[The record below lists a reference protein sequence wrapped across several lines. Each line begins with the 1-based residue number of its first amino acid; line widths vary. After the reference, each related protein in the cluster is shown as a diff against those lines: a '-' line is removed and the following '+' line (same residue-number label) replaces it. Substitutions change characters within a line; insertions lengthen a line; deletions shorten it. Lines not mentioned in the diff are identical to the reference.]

1 MSLAGLG
8 GGGGAAAAAIAPA
21 APARGEGVG
30 RIVLARF
37 VRHRP
42 AVASA
47 AVVVLLGGGALLAGS
62 VGLPDPL
69 DIRLGHK
76 FSRPLSQGHLLGAD
90 ELGRDVLSRLLHAG
104 RISLTVGLAAM
115 GVTVVFGALVGAVA
129 GYCRG
134 WIDST
139 LLRVTDA
146 MLSFPPIFML
156 LALAAFVRPSLYS
169 MTAIIGVTS
178 WMDVTRM
185 VRGQMLSLREQE
197 FVVSAEGLGASGARI
212 MLRHLLPNTVGII
225 AVAATLAVARAIL
238 LESYI
243 SFLGYGIQPP
253 LASWGNMLNNAQSY
267 FATAPWVAI
276 FPGVMITLAVTSFN
290 FLGDGLRDAFDPRH
304 VMARH

>member
-1 MSLAGLG
+1 VSVAR
-8 GGGGAAAAAIAPA
+8 AARMPVVAE
-21 APARGEGVG
+21 RGEGPS

-37 VRHRP
+37 ARHRP
-42 AVASA
+42 AVVSA
-47 AVVVLLGGGALLAGS
+47 GIIVLLGLGAIGAGS
-62 VGLPDPL
+62 LGLPDPL
-69 DIRLGHK
+69 SIDLAHK
-76 FSRPLSQGHLLGAD
+76 FAPPFEKGHLLGAD

-115 GVTVVFGALVGAVA
+115 AVTVVFGAALGALA
-129 GYCRG
+129 GFFRG
-134 WIDST
+134 IVDAA

-156 LALAAFVRPSLYS
+156 LALAAFVRPSLAS
-169 MTAIIGVTS
+169 MTVIIGITS
-178 WMDVTRM
+178 WMDITRM

-197 FVVSAEGLGASGARI
+197 FVVGAEGLGASSARI
-212 MLRHLLPNTVGII
+212 LLRHLMPNTVGII

-267 FATAPWVAI
+267 FTAAPWVAI

-304 VMARH
+304 VTTRE

>member
-1 MSLAGLG
+1 VSVIEAVAIPVAAERREGLS
-8 GGGGAAAAAIAPA
+8 
-21 APARGEGVG
+21 
-30 RIVLARF
+30 RIVLSRF
-37 VRHRP
+37 ARHRP
-42 AVASA
+42 AIASA
-47 AVVVLLGGGALLAGS
+47 VIITVLGLGTLLAGS
-62 VGLPDPL
+62 LGLPDPL
-69 DIRLGHK
+69 RIELTDK
-76 FSRPLSQGHLLGAD
+76 FAPPLAKGHLLGAD

-115 GVTVVFGALVGAVA
+115 AVTVVFGAALGALA

-134 WIDST
+134 VVDT
-139 LLRVTDA
+139 VLLRVTDA

-156 LALAAFVRPSLYS
+156 LALAAFVRPSLAS
-169 MTAIIGVTS
+169 MTLIIGITS
-178 WMDVTRM
+178 WMDITRM

-197 FVVSAEGLGASGARI
+197 FVVGAEGLGASGPRI
-212 MLRHLLPNTVGII
+212 LLRHLMPNTVGII

-267 FATAPWVAI
+267 FTAAPWVAI
-276 FPGVMITLAVTSFN
+276 FPGIMITLAVTSFN

-304 VMARH
+304 VMSRW

>member
-1 MSLAGLG
+1 MTTEAVALRPVPDSGRGRQESLSG
-8 GGGGAAAAAIAPA
+8 
-21 APARGEGVG
+21 
-30 RIVLARF
+30 IVLARF
-37 VRHRP
+37 SRHRP
-42 AVASA
+42 ALASA
-47 AVVVLLGGGALLAGS
+47 VVILLLGLATVFAGR
-62 VGLPDPL
+62 LAAWDPVYINL
-69 DIRLGHK
+69 SDK
-76 FSRPLSQGHLLGAD
+76 FAPPLSRGHLLGAD

-115 GVTVVFGALVGAVA
+115 AVTVVVGAAIGSLA
-129 GYCRG
+129 GYAG
-134 WIDST
+134 GLVDT
-139 LLRVTDA
+139 VLLRLTDA

-156 LALAAFVRPSLYS
+156 LALAAFVRPSLTS
-169 MTAIIGVTS
+169 MTVIIGVTS

-197 FVVSAEGLGASGARI
+197 FVTGARGLGASGARI
-212 MLRHLLPNTVGII
+212 MVRHLLPNTVGII
-225 AVAATLAVARAIL
+225 AVAATLSVARAIL

-304 VMARH
+304 AR

>member
-1 MSLAGLG
+1 MSVAGVG
-8 GGGGAAAAAIAPA
+8 PA
-21 APARGEGVG
+21 NGTADLPVSRAGRGRGDGVG
-30 RIVLARF
+30 RIVLRRF
-37 VRHRP
+37 LRHRP

-47 AVVVLLGGGALLAGS
+47 AVIALLGLGAVLAGGL
-62 VGLPDPL
+62 GLPDPL
-69 DIRLGHK
+69 DIQMSHK
-76 FSRPLSQGHLLGAD
+76 FARPPERGHLLGAD

-115 GVTVVFGALVGAVA
+115 AVTVLFGALLGALAGYWRGAV
-129 GYCRG
+129 
-134 WIDST
+134 DT
-139 LLRVTDA
+139 VLLRVTDA

-156 LALAAFVRPSLYS
+156 LALAAFVRPSLHT
-169 MTAIIGVTS
+169 MTLIIGLTS
-178 WMDVTRM
+178 WMDITRM

-197 FVVSAEGLGASGARI
+197 FVIGAHGLGASGWRI
-212 MLRHLLPNTVGII
+212 LLRHLLPNTVGIV
-225 AVAATLAVARAIL
+225 AVAATLSVARAIL

-267 FATAPWVAI
+267 FTTAPWVAI

-304 VMARH
+304 VTARR

>member
-1 MSLAGLG
+1 VSV
-8 GGGGAAAAAIAPA
+8 AAAAPAPIPAIAPHHGLA
-21 APARGEGVG
+21 SVIA
-30 RIVLARF
+30 ARF

-42 AVASA
+42 AVVS
-47 AVVVLLGGGALLAGS
+47 AVVIVLIGLGALFAGALA
-62 VGLPDPL
+62 PDDPL
-69 DIRLGHK
+69 HINLRHK
-76 FSRPLSQGHLLGAD
+76 FARPLTPGHPLGAD

-115 GVTVVFGALVGAVA
+115 AVTVVVGAA
-129 GYCRG
+129 IGSASGYSSG
-134 WIDST
+134 AVDVV
-139 LLRVTDA
+139 LLRLTDA

-156 LALAAFVRPSLYS
+156 LALAAFVRPSLLS
-169 MTAIIGVTS
+169 MTVIIGFTS

-185 VRGQMLSLREQE
+185 VRGQFLTLREQE
-197 FVVSAEGLGASGARI
+197 FVTGARAMGAPAARI
-212 MLRHLLPNTVGII
+212 VLRYLLPNTVGII
-225 AVAATLAVARAIL
+225 AVASTLSVARAIL

-290 FLGDGLRDAFDPRH
+290 FLGDGLRDALDPRLTRER
-304 VMARH
+304 A

>member
-1 MSLAGLG
+1 MSVARASVAVEL
-8 GGGGAAAAAIAPA
+8 PA
-21 APARGEGVG
+21 AGARAGEGVG
-30 RIVLARF
+30 RLVLRRF
-37 VRHRP
+37 LAHRP
-42 AVASA
+42 AVIS
-47 AVVVLLGGGALLAGS
+47 VGVIVLLAAGTVLAGS
-62 VGLPDPL
+62 LGLPDPL
-69 DIRLGHK
+69 QIRLAHK
-76 FSRPLSQGHLLGAD
+76 FAPPLGAGHLLGAD

-115 GVTVVFGALVGAVA
+115 GVTVLFGALLGALA

-134 WIDST
+134 FVDT
-139 LLRVTDA
+139 VLLRVTDA

-156 LALAAFVRPSLYS
+156 LALAAFVRPSLAT
-169 MTAIIGVTS
+169 MTFIIGLTS
-178 WMDVTRM
+178 WMDITRM

-197 FVVSAEGLGASGARI
+197 FVVGALGLGASGPRI
-212 MLRHLLPNTVGII
+212 LVRHLLPNTVGIV
-225 AVAATLAVARAIL
+225 AVAATLSVARAIL

-267 FATAPWVAI
+267 FTTAPWVAI

-304 VMARH
+304 VTGQR

>member
-1 MSLAGLG
+1 MSATVV
-8 GGGGAAAAAIAPA
+8 AAAAPEKSA
-21 APARGEGVG
+21 APEALAG
-30 RIVLARF
+30 IFWARF

-42 AVASA
+42 AVIS
-47 AVVVLLGGGALLAGS
+47 AVVIALLGLASIFAG
-62 VGLPDPL
+62 PIAMRDPL
-69 DIRLGHK
+69 RIEMSHK
-76 FSRPLSQGHLLGAD
+76 FAPPLTKGHLLGAD

-115 GVTVVFGALVGAVA
+115 VVTVIVGAVLGTLA
-129 GYCRG
+129 GYVRG
-134 WIDST
+134 VVDT
-139 LLRVTDA
+139 VLLRLTDA

-156 LALAAFVRPSLYS
+156 LALAAFVRPSLAS
-169 MTAIIGVTS
+169 MTIIIATTS

-185 VRGQMLSLREQE
+185 VRGLILTLREQE
-197 FVVSAEGLGASGARI
+197 FVTGARGLGASGARI

-225 AVAATLAVARAIL
+225 AVAATLSVARAIL

-267 FATAPWVAI
+267 FTTAPWVAI

-290 FLGDGLRDAFDPRH
+290 FLGDGLRDALDPRH
-304 VMARH
+304 IRSRS